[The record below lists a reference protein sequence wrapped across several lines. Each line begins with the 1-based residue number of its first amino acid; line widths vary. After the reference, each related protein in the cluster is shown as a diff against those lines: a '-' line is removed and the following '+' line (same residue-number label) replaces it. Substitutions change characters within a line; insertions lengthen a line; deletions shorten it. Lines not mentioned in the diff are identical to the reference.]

1 MSTASSARTRRVD
14 VPVPPRL
21 DQPQQPAGLSPP
33 RPAQP
38 AVEKDRHER
47 ADGPVVAGRVS
58 LEVLDVA
65 SRVGG
70 PLRRQSAGLV
80 TRPPSLVRACTFS
93 WSRQHTLTN
102 CRQAPAS
109 RRAPVSFP
117 GTGRGPGE
125 FDVVV
130 AVHLHRCVDGR
141 SQRPPRDG
149 ASAGA
154 STAANSGEIV
164 RQLLSRRV
172 VRFATVSV
180 AGVRAS
186 QVALAVTFGALG
198 GRAMEAF
205 DLKRASATV
214 VVIVVSL
221 GAFGSLGVPLLGARP
236 SPVRSDH
243 PDP

>member
-1 MSTASSARTRRVD
+1 M
-14 VPVPPRL
+14 
-21 DQPQQPAGLSPP
+21 
-33 RPAQP
+33 
-38 AVEKDRHER
+38 
-47 ADGPVVAGRVS
+47 
-58 LEVLDVA
+58 
-65 SRVGG
+65 
-70 PLRRQSAGLV
+70 
-80 TRPPSLVRACTFS
+80 
-93 WSRQHTLTN
+93 
-102 CRQAPAS
+102 
-109 RRAPVSFP
+109 
-117 GTGRGPGE
+117 
-125 FDVVV
+125 VV

-180 AGVRAS
+180 ASVRAS

-198 GRAMEAF
+198 GRAMEPF

-221 GAFGSLGVPLLGARP
+221 GAFGSLWVFRFLVLDQVRFGATTQTPERRALFGRGSVKGWACASQP
-236 SPVRSDH
+236 PRADI
-243 PDP
+243 